1 MSALLLLMY
10 CLSALAVSAVVVRSI
25 WRSAFG
31 VLLASTVAGFL
42 IGDCLYPIFHF
53 AGVIES
59 QGEVADFVERN
70 GEPGLAAALHVMLMS
85 FGMLFGYI
93 YRPRHSVSD
102 QAMGW
107 VTTRLMEGR
116 DTVVWRA
123 SILLGLVSYLLY
135 FYLVGVDVALINAA
149 AARGGDFDGFD
160 GKDSFV
166 FLKTVA
172 SVGFVATCFLP
183 MALYEKRKVFI
194 VAFALLVATAY
205 ANSISRNLLLYTAI
219 APVLVYLRLRLD
231 LVERSSLKGSLLL
244 GLAVIP
250 AALLVLTYGKVMGH
264 FIRSYFTGDYYS
276 MTEQIGEVN
285 SLELILSNYGFQWVS
300 VQAGIDHF
308 FNNGGPLLSA
318 EHALAVAF
326 GAIPS
331 RVLSAFG
338 LDFLY
343 YGNIQPSLTC
353 INSQAFGYVDCTVPP
368 LSPGYSAYLLP
379 GAGGFIIGYAWMRLY
394 GVIEKLWIAF
404 QRSNRQRLWIPYF
417 LWGLVVNIFT
427 FIPATLAVAATQM
440 VWVYLL
446 TRVRARRL
454 SRRRLAQ
461 GDGLYANP
469 VVKLKA

>member
-1 MSALLLLMY
+1 MMY

-25 WRSAFG
+25 RRSAFG

-42 IGDCLYPIFHF
+42 IGDCLYPIFHI

-59 QGEVADFVERN
+59 QGEVADFIQKN
-70 GEPGLAAALHVMLMS
+70 GEPGLATAVHVMLMS
-85 FGMLFGYI
+85 FGMLFGYS
-93 YRPRHSVSD
+93 YRPRHSVSG
-102 QAMGW
+102 QAIGW
-107 VTTRLMEGR
+107 VTARLMEGR

-123 SILLGLVSYLLY
+123 SILLGIVSYLLY
-135 FYLVGVDVALINAA
+135 FYLVGVDVALMNAA
-149 AARGGDFDGFD
+149 AARGGDFDGFE

-172 SVGFVATCFLP
+172 AVGFVATCFVP
-183 MALYEKRKVFI
+183 MALHEKRKIFI
-194 VAFALLVATAY
+194 AAFALLVVTAY

-219 APVLVYLRLRLD
+219 VPLLVYLRLRVD
-231 LVERSSLKGSLLL
+231 LIGRSSLKGSLFL
-244 GLAVIP
+244 GLALIP
-250 AALLVLTYGKVMGH
+250 SALLVLTYGKVMGH

-276 MTEQIGEVN
+276 MAEQIGEVS

-308 FNNGGPLLSA
+308 FSSGGPLLSA
-318 EHALAVAF
+318 EHPLAAVF

-394 GVIEKLWIAF
+394 AAIENLWIAF
-404 QRSNRQRLWIPYF
+404 QRSDRQRLWIPYF

-427 FIPATLAVAATQM
+427 FIPSTLAVAATQL
-440 VWVYLL
+440 VWVYML
-446 TRVRARRL
+446 TRVRGRRV

-461 GDGLYANP
+461 DGDLYIAP
-469 VVKLKA
+469 VPKLKA